1 MKNPKQQPAST
12 VPVTKQPQQKQPE
25 PQIPQKKIRNELS
38 EEQRQEIKDA
48 FELFD
53 TEGTG
58 VIDSKELKIAM
69 RALGFEPKKEEI
81 RRIMSDIDKYGDGP
95 VKYED
100 FLEIL
105 TQKTTNK
112 EPIDEIKKAFKMM
125 CDEGSDKI
133 TVKSLKK
140 TITDLGEN
148 MSEEEIIE
156 MIEEADKDQDGEIGE
171 EDFIKIMKKTNL
183 F

>member
-1 MKNPKQQPAST
+1 MKNQKQQVNVAA
-12 VPVTKQPQQKQPE
+12 KQPVQIQPE
-25 PQIPQKKIRNELS
+25 PQIVQKKIRNELT
-38 EEQRQEIKDA
+38 EYQKLEIKDA
-48 FELFD
+48 FEMFD

-58 VIDSKELKIAM
+58 VIDAKELKIAM
-69 RALGFEPKKEEI
+69 RALGFDLKKDEV
-81 RRIMSDIDKYGDGP
+81 RRITGEIDKHGDGF

-105 TQKTTNK
+105 TQKTTDK
-112 EPIDEIKKAFKMM
+112 EPIDEIKKAFKLM
-125 CDEGSDKI
+125 CEEGHDKI

-140 TITDLGEN
+140 TIKDLGEN
-148 MSEEEIIE
+148 MSEEEIVE